1 MTEVAVT
8 DVVLRAPKNEEAK
21 WLARGKEYKLG
32 WSRVILLKE
41 RSGSRLLPIWVGPV
55 EGDLIALALENLA
68 LQRPMTHDLT
78 LRLLEAG
85 QVKIQ
90 KMVVTDLRDN
100 VYYASVWIVADN
112 HIHEVDARPSDAI
125 ALAVQGGTPIFVT
138 PELFER
144 AAVGSESQLEEIHL
158 SAIAKGRLEAD
169 AKEME
174 FRSYRSL
181 PRAEVCGLVRRE
193 GPAA

>member
-21 WLARGKEYKLG
+21 WLASGKEYKLG

-41 RSGSRLLPIWVGPV
+41 RSGSRILPIWVGPV

-68 LQRPMTHDLT
+68 LKRPMTHDLT

-158 SAIAKGRLEAD
+158 SAIAEGRLEAD